1 MAIPVLMNEYLPN
14 GALGIALAGLLA
26 AFMAGMAA
34 NVSSFNTVFTYDIWQ
49 DYVRKHRPD
58 GYYLNVG
65 RVVTIAGVL
74 IGIGTAFI
82 AAGFS
87 NIMNYIQSLFSFFN
101 APVFATFLFAM
112 FWKRTTPWAG
122 FSGLVAGFLGA
133 LSFQYLIGPNIA
145 YFYPGGDTS
154 AEINAQMLNFYGA
167 IVAFVTDAVVTI
179 AVTLFT
185 KPKPIE
191 QLAGLVWGVPDPDAG
206 DPHEGYVRRWWES
219 PKLLGFTALGIV
231 LVLTIIFI

>member
-1 MAIPVLMNEYLPN
+1 
-14 GALGIALAGLLA
+14 
-26 AFMAGMAA
+26 
-34 NVSSFNTVFTYDIWQ
+34 VFTYDIWQ

-58 GYYLNVG
+58 SYYLNVG
-65 RVVTIAGVL
+65 RIVTVAGVL

-112 FWKRTTPWAG
+112 FWRRTTPAAG
-122 FSGLVAGFLGA
+122 ISGLVAGFVGA
-133 LSFQYLIGPNIA
+133 VAWQYLIGPRIA

-167 IVAFVTDAVVTI
+167 IVAFVTDAVVTV

-185 KPKPIE
+185 KPKPLE
-191 QLAGLVWGVPDPDAG
+191 QLAGLVWGVPDPDVG

-231 LVLTIIFI
+231 LVLSIIFI